1 MAPAGFSLVCVSISN
16 RVFVKKARDGAAL
29 PPFAGR
35 FKFVGTWRDPHSA
48 AHFLRRSITHRGW
61 SHFRGRKRIPINL
74 QGGEG
79 SAKTIRFQVAQ
90 VSSNR
95 NSLAPIFS
103 CQPEGCC
110 LQPAS
115 PHSWGKKKKAL
126 AKSLERRESCHAC
139 AGERRR
145 VRISRAQPSQRRA
158 TRDAAGNCARSS
170 GALAPQALPTASSLT
185 PAAIGKFGT
194 KISGQILNFLLP
206 TIRQRLLSISPSTAV
221 SAKQTELV
229 LHR

>member
-61 SHFRGRKRIPINL
+61 SHFRGRKRIPINR

-103 CQPEGCC
+103 CQPEGLLPSACQSSF
-110 LQPAS
+110 LRQKKES
-115 PHSWGKKKKAL
+115 PGKEPGAARKL
-126 AKSLERRESCHAC
+126 PRM
-139 AGERRR
+139 RRR
-145 VRISRAQPSQRRA
+145 KA
-158 TRDAAGNCARSS
+158 ARSNKS
-170 GALAPQALPTASSLT
+170 GAA
-185 PAAIGKFGT
+185 
-194 KISGQILNFLLP
+194 
-206 TIRQRLLSISPSTAV
+206 
-221 SAKQTELV
+221 
-229 LHR
+229 